1 MSNHL
6 EPESILKHICDNAL
20 HNLSKNHHL
29 IEPEDDGSEMA
40 SEYVSNCSTLISR
53 DINNVKDK
61 ENLLRTLEHQLIYTN
76 FLKEV
81 YESYIKE
88 THLHLALDNDNTAT

>member
-1 MSNHL
+1 MTNNL
-6 EPESILKHICDNAL
+6 EPEQILKNICDNAL
-20 HNLSKNHHL
+20 RNLSQNHHL
-29 IEPEDDGSEMA
+29 IETEDDGSTMA
-40 SEYVSNCSTLISR
+40 SQYVSNCSTLISR

-81 YESYIKE
+81 YQSYIKE
-88 THLHLALDNDNTAT
+88 TNLHLQLDNG